1 MDDSNTRA
9 NDDSIE
15 AALRTVLER
24 AAKNDVDLGGAWK
37 VTTER
42 DDGED
47 HWEVQITEVEY
58 GDMTRE

>member
-1 MDDSNTRA
+1 MDDSNTPA
-9 NDDSIE
+9 NDESIE

-24 AAKNDVDLGGAWK
+24 AAADGVDLGGAWK

-47 HWEVQITEVEY
+47 HWDVQITEVEY
-58 GDMTRE
+58 DDATRE